1 MEVLIKLFNDGQ
13 LPQLAQWLFLVN
25 IIDVV
30 TGFIKAVD
38 SKTVSSKIMKHGA
51 LTKLVIW
58 IVVLVSGII
67 SSYFKIDLTSYVIG
81 YYLIMEIV
89 SIFENASQF
98 IAIPDKLKDV
108 LNVNNVENN
117 TSTDKE
123 ETSELT
129 VNDSSVNDDILKYI
143 KEKEEKNEWY
153 CF

>member
-58 IVVLVSGII
+58 LVVLVSGII
-67 SSYFKIDLTSYVIG
+67 SSYFKTDLTSYVIG

-143 KEKEEKNEWY
+143 KEKEEKNE
-153 CF
+153 

>member
-58 IVVLVSGII
+58 LVVLVSGII

-143 KEKEEKNEWY
+143 KENEEKNE
-153 CF
+153 